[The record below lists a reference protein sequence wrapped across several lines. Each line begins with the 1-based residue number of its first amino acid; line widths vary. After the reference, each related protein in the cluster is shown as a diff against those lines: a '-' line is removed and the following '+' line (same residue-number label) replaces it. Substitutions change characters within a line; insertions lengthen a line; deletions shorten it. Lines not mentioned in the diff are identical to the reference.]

1 MRVAASRSTAR
12 RVFENETT
20 PPRARERWSLGFIHS
35 RVMTRHVPRVHTHAA
50 SHDSPLGYVPGYT
63 RISETRREPFDS
75 RLSASRL
82 DPDTRGASARTTV
95 EGSLSRV
102 IDEWVT
108 PDFVFVL
115 FRIDVQR
122 ARVT

>member
-1 MRVAASRSTAR
+1 MVTRVYTLMGHDSTCTPGTYRCGESRLTAWLC
-12 RVFENETT
+12 T
-20 PPRARERWSLGFIHS
+20 
-35 RVMTRHVPRVHTHAA
+35 RVHADLRDPAGTVRLA
-50 SHDSPLGYVPGYT
+50 SVGIGV
-63 RISETRREPFDS
+63 E
-75 RLSASRL
+75 AL